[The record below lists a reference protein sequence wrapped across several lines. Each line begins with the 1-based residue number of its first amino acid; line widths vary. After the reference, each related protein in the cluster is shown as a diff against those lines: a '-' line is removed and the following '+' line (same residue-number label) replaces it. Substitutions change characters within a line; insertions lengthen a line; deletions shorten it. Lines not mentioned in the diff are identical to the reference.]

1 VIVWIEIVFPEFEVV
16 DEIEEFVFGKYEI
29 DVEFIVDLFEFDFDD
44 FVLVDEFVFFVLVRE
59 SVFFDVEF
67 LEMVEVLFC

>member
-29 DVEFIVDLFEFDFDD
+29 DVEFVVDLFEFDFDD

>member
-1 VIVWIEIVFPEFEVV
+1 MIVWIEIVFPEFEVV

-29 DVEFIVDLFEFDFDD
+29 DVEFVVDLFEFDFDD

-67 LEMVEVLFC
+67 LEMIEVLFC